1 MLTYE
6 QLKESIEKQKTKIIV
21 GALFVLVFLSG
32 FGAGRFDSQAQI
44 ARLKSQVNYSKT
56 NNTAQKTAVPGA
68 AGGQEVKGEAVLA
81 PAAAATSTPGA
92 DCKIKGN
99 IASTGRKIYHMPGG
113 AFYKTV
119 KPEMCFNT
127 EAEALAAGFVK
138 SGR

>member
-6 QLKESIEKQKTKIIV
+6 QLRESLEKHKTKIIV

-56 NNTAQKTAVPGA
+56 TTTTQKTAAPA

-81 PAAAATSTPGA
+81 PAAAVLPTPEA

-99 IASTGRKIYHMPGG
+99 ISSSGRKIYHVPGG